1 MDAMKEKHSVSL
13 DNYLQQLEFEAQSKT
28 PLWSKELRQLRK
40 REKILACQENYIEA
54 QKVKDNVDLLEV
66 EERKKALADN
76 RDGSIARRET
86 SFRRRQQAEVD
97 VLQKKIDVQGE
108 TSKKRFESYSSR
120 FSAKLE
126 ITATFAL
133 VLCCAAIIDSIAHS
147 CPCSSQRSLR
157 GKSNTKITKSKV
169 SCITAAKQSVIA
181 TTSPHIYVW

>member
-28 PLWSKELRQLRK
+28 PLWSKELKQLRK

-108 TSKKRFESYSSR
+108 TSKKRFESDCR
-120 FSAKLE
+120 RL
-126 ITATFAL
+126 L
-133 VLCCAAIIDSIAHS
+133 
-147 CPCSSQRSLR
+147 QRNRNIQESF
-157 GKSNTKITKSKV
+157 KSKQV
-169 SCITAAKQSVIA
+169 SVALWIHYTMEIKRLI
-181 TTSPHIYVW
+181 